1 MSDMTAAASR
11 QQNNS
16 VIESRDLGENLNL
29 SSVEQFMAVR
39 NGRMRPNQAGLEQDR
54 VCYANI

>member
-1 MSDMTAAASR
+1 MTAAASR

-16 VIESRDLGENLNL
+16 VIESRGLGENLNL

-39 NGRMRPNQAGLEQDR
+39 NGRMRPNQAGFRTGQSVL
-54 VCYANI
+54 CKYLS